1 MISGRIGFIAD
12 IVGLGLT
19 GHRADRHARHE
30 HHPLPPEHAVTDA
43 VEAAATAT
51 PQTSRRHRLLALLK
65 GTTF

>member
-12 IVGLGLT
+12 IVGIGLT
-19 GHRADRHARHE
+19 GHRADRHQHDHR
-30 HHPLPPEHAVTDA
+30 PVPPENAVTDA

-51 PQTSRRHRLLALLK
+51 PQAGRRYRLLALLK